1 MLQKFGFSQ
10 YESNVYEVLVSSG
23 DPLDATTIV
32 KYSNVPKAKIYEV
45 LSRMIDKG
53 MIMDTISEKKKL
65 YAALPLEVAIKKLT
79 QEFQANID
87 TLKSRSR
94 KRTFTDDRVWNL
106 KANSS
111 ILVQFEKLIEEA
123 EHSILLSAWSDD
135 FAEYLP
141 ILEEKEKNGVK
152 VEGLVIGEIESNLP
166 NIHVL
171 IPSEKHHSLE
181 RSRLIIVDEKEIL
194 FAGVENEQWQ
204 AMKTMSQPFVKFFTD
219 FFYHDL
225 ALAKVTE
232 KFYSQLM
239 DDEEMRNLLM
249 KLRY

>member
-10 YESNVYEVLVSSG
+10 YESNVYEVLVSSHG
-23 DPLDATTIV
+23 PMDATTIV

-45 LSRMIDKG
+45 LSRMMDKG
-53 MIMDTISEKKKL
+53 MVMDTISEKKKL
-65 YAALPLEVAIKKLT
+65 YSALPLEVAIKKLT
-79 QEFQANID
+79 QEFQSNID
-87 TLKSRSR
+87 MLKSSGK
-94 KRTFTDDRVWNL
+94 KRMFTDDRVWNL

-111 ILVQFEKLIEEA
+111 ILVQFENLIEEA
-123 EHSILLSAWSDD
+123 EHSILISAWNDD

-141 ILEEKEKNGVK
+141 LLEEKERSGVK
-152 VEGLVIGEIESNLP
+152 VEGLVIGDIQSNLS
-166 NIHVL
+166 NVHTL

-181 RSRLIIVDEKEIL
+181 RSRLIVVDEKEII
-194 FAGVENEQWQ
+194 FAGVENHQWQ